1 MNFLPK
7 DLEDLILDYKTQME
21 EKHKEERRQ
30 LRKINLI
37 TTYGLSVRKS
47 IYIPIIKLY
56 NTFNEEECIK
66 YKGYSRHDLN
76 YIADNILREYDIEF
90 KWRDPGRRL
99 RRINGTY

>member
-7 DLEDLILDYKTQME
+7 EIENLIIDYKTQME

-30 LRKINLI
+30 LRKINLM
-37 TTYGLSVRKS
+37 TDSGLSVRKS

-66 YKGYSRHDLN
+66 YKGYSRRDLN
-76 YIADNILREYDIEF
+76 YIADNILYEYDIEF
-90 KWRDPGRRL
+90 KWRNPGRRL
-99 RRINGTY
+99 RQINGTY